1 MLLLEKLR
9 VWQFK
14 FFSLIHSTKC
24 EKEKKK
30 IYLILKE
37 VTGNFCQFCKIVR
50 KSMYMFSSF
59 EKMGLR
65 TTVKDLYYH
74 RLCYGHLIVFFILK
88 VMLPT
93 TQFVRSH
100 KWVQIT
106 TRIKIL
112 KNFGKIYN
120 WYQNSCTFHLIWY
133 FCTFCFNLC
142 GLFCR
147 ESFSYYIS

>member
-1 MLLLEKLR
+1 MWEG
-9 VWQFK
+9 
-14 FFSLIHSTKC
+14 
-24 EKEKKK
+24 KEKK
-30 IYLILKE
+30 LFDLKE

-133 FCTFCFNLC
+133 FCTFCFNFMWCILSWI
-142 GLFCR
+142 LFLLYII
-147 ESFSYYIS
+147 EISYKLLISHK

>member
-1 MLLLEKLR
+1 MWEG
-9 VWQFK
+9 
-14 FFSLIHSTKC
+14 
-24 EKEKKK
+24 KEKK
-30 IYLILKE
+30 IFDLKE

-133 FCTFCFNLC
+133 FCTFCFNFMWFILSWI
-142 GLFCR
+142 LFLLYII
-147 ESFSYYIS
+147 EISYKLLISHK